1 MKAREYL
8 NKAPNNITVEHIIE
22 SLQNYII
29 EGGLKPGEPIMPERE
44 MAESLGVSR
53 FSLREALR
61 VAQSQG
67 LIEIKRGCRPKIAKP
82 SSKAASH
89 IIALNLRRS
98 KNARKNLIEARK
110 DIECIIARYAAK
122 RSTSKHIE
130 NLKKCISMFEK
141 NRNNMEACIEKD
153 IEFHNILLNACDN
166 EIFAIMLEPLS
177 ELLRESRKICQTI
190 EKIDAERAIVGHK
203 KILDAVIKKDSEQA
217 AKAMLEHLEMAEEDL
232 NQVIET

>member
-8 NKAPNNITVEHIIE
+8 NTAPNNTVVEHIID

-29 EGGLKPGEPIMPERE
+29 EGGLKPGESIMPERK

-67 LIEIKRGCRPKIAKP
+67 LIELKRGCRPKIAKP
-82 SSKAASH
+82 SSKAASD

-98 KNARKNLIEARK
+98 KNTKKDLIEARK

-122 RSTSKHIE
+122 RSTSEHIE
-130 NLKKCISMFEK
+130 NLKKCISKLEK
-141 NRNNMEACIEKD
+141 NRNSLEVCIEKD
-153 IEFHNILLNACDN
+153 IEFHNILLNACGN
-166 EIFAIMLEPLS
+166 EIFKIMLNPLS
-177 ELLRESRKICQTI
+177 ELLRESRKQTM
-190 EKIDAERAIVGHK
+190 KIDTERAIIGHK
-203 KILDAVIKKDSEQA
+203 KILDAIIIKDSEQA
-217 AKAMLEHLEMAEEDL
+217 AKAMYEHLEMAEEDL
-232 NQVIET
+232 NKALEV